1 MPKSYLPIKLLGE
14 GQACITGPPDDH
26 LGRQPGAPADEVDHQ
41 HQDQH
46 LQEQIVQCSDVNAH
60 LYNPPPP
67 LVYSCGCRTSLATLV
82 PTVLAAYIS

>member
-26 LGRQPGAPADEVDHQ
+26 LGRQPQAPADEVDHQ

-46 LQEQIVQCSDVNAH
+46 LHEQIVNMYCTM
-60 LYNPPPP
+60 LTFIILLLP
-67 LVYSCGCRTSLATLV
+67 LLIAV
-82 PTVLAAYIS
+82 AAVQAWLLWYLKL